1 MPSETTGVSKLHKNL
16 EALYCD
22 ELHTAA
28 IALTAELG
36 VVMIAAAAL
45 RCRVHAW
52 GKLGLLLTV
61 VVYRLLCTVCVA
73 LECPCIRFSRRHEQ
87 NQREKRSSILS
98 RQAPAAKC

>member
-61 VVYRLLCTVCVA
+61 AVYCLFKIFAPGLSMGRSLPPVVHSVCGTGMSVYS
-73 LECPCIRFSRRHEQ
+73 LFS
-87 NQREKRSSILS
+87 S
-98 RQAPAAKC
+98 A

>member
-61 VVYRLLCTVCVA
+61 VVYCLFK
-73 LECPCIRFSRRHEQ
+73 IF
-87 NQREKRSSILS
+87 
-98 RQAPAAKC
+98 APGVVNG